1 MVSNGRSVVCSFQ
14 RFKISVPFTVLQST
28 LCFSNVKG
36 ITVPTTSLCFILTQ
50 VEMAEE

>member
-1 MVSNGRSVVCSFQ
+1 MAEAWFVLVSALKSVL
-14 RFKISVPFTVLQST
+14 RFTVLQPT